1 MILPSDKVC
10 LHLPEDVV
18 RTTDFSNDNHYGF
31 SFFAGLRHTQ
41 GWIGCA
47 MSYKFMIMLARQQ
60 GLSKVTICEDDVEFP
75 SDFASKWQ
83 EIQQYLD
90 DRVLDW
96 DIFSGLLAHLSDEAN
111 VLNVHSTHVLQYVT
125 IDRLISMVFN
135 VYNRQMYDVIA
146 QWDSTNHDVQTNT
159 IDRYLEAYKLKIITT
174 SPFLVGH
181 KEDLQSTIW
190 GFQNTQ
196 YRDLIAN
203 SSKLLKAKILEH
215 EK

>member
-1 MILPSDKVC
+1 
-10 LHLPEDVV
+10 
-18 RTTDFSNDNHYGF
+18 
-31 SFFAGLRHTQ
+31 
-41 GWIGCA
+41 
-47 MSYKFMIMLARQQ
+47 MIMLARQQ

-75 SDFASKWQ
+75 PDFASKWQ
-83 EIQQYLD
+83 EIQRYLD

-96 DIFSGLLAHLSDEAN
+96 DVFSGLLAHLSDEAN
-111 VLNVHSTHVLQYVT
+111 VSNVHSTHVLQYVT

-146 QWDSTNHDVQTNT
+146 QWDPTNHDVQTNT